1 MMKRAFFFFLGFVAC
16 SSAGG
21 SGGPASNEVAF
32 HAEQDLLPGF
42 SYDTGLQ
49 PPSGPVQL
57 QITITSGSSFT
68 ADAIGVAEGD
78 AKSGELV
85 GKPASGKLALT
96 GKLALVGHLK
106 VDVSGLKYDGDIPD
120 LKNAS
125 IDFSGTNVF
134 DPFLLSSSAGVKAPV
149 TGTLPSIPLPGGLPG
164 TLDLTIDPG
173 TTLDFSLHGTC
184 AALSGDSATYHAELS
199 RTGTIVITPIVTLS
213 IPVVGSKQFP
223 LPQIT
228 VALPS
233 APAGVDLGTKTVAF
247 GSSDVQGEHATIG
260 TCEAVTQP
268 AEDAGADVTTSVDA
282 GPEIDAGPV
291 QTFHPVSASC
301 KNGGFMGTLTLQPSV
316 DGETWASALLATS
329 GGSGAHN
336 NATIWRVTDDQVGS
350 YITTTTV
357 KVLDT
362 TDDFVAGAAP
372 RVISNWTAQR
382 RSIEVQGSHTLTRR
396 YYATVVFDTF
406 GIDPTCDT
414 TRIDQTQ

>member
-1 MMKRAFFFFLGFVAC
+1 MLKRAFFFLGFVAC
-16 SSAGG
+16 SSGG
-21 SGGPASNEVAF
+21 GAGGPASNEVAF

-57 QITITSGSSFT
+57 QITITSGSSLT
-68 ADAIGVAEGD
+68 ADAIAVAEGD
-78 AKSGELV
+78 ATNASLV
-85 GKPASGKLALT
+85 GKPGSGKLALT
-96 GKLALVGHLK
+96 GKLAIIGHLK

-125 IDFSGTNVF
+125 IDFGGTSAF
-134 DPFLLSSSAGVKAPV
+134 DPFLLSSNADVKAPV

-164 TLDLTIDPG
+164 TLDLTINPG
-173 TTLDFSLHGTC
+173 TELDFSLHGTC
-184 AALSGDSATYHAELS
+184 AALSGDSATYHAQLS
-199 RTGTIVITPIVTLS
+199 RSGTIVITPVVTLS

-228 VALPS
+228 IALPS

-247 GSSDVQGEHATIG
+247 GSSDIQGEHATIG
-260 TCEAVTQP
+260 TCDAVTQP
-268 AEDAGADVTTSVDA
+268 EEDAGADVATIDAAADVDA
-282 GPEIDAGPV
+282 GPA

-301 KNGGFMGTLTLQPSV
+301 KNGGFLGTLTLQPST
-316 DGETWASALLATS
+316 DGDTWASALLATS

-362 TDDFVAGAAP
+362 TDDFVANAAP
-372 RVISNWTAQR
+372 RTISNWTAQR
-382 RSIEVQGSHTLTRR
+382 RSVQVLGSHTLTSH
-396 YYATVVFDTF
+396 YYATIAFDTF